1 MSLVETLDSISPL
14 FFVQISKFSRC
25 TSVLPVVIL
34 LDHAFIWSFKYVSTK
49 FVFLFIY
56 YYRVRLLVTGL
67 SKLVIQI
74 WPPIWKVDRITKWFP
89 MKI

>member
-1 MSLVETLDSISPL
+1 MLSSGLLNML
-14 FFVQISKFSRC
+14 AQHF
-25 TSVLPVVIL
+25 LPV
-34 LDHAFIWSFKYVSTK
+34 F
-49 FVFLFIY
+49 Y

-89 MKI
+89 MRIWKRLSDI